1 MTHAEQ
7 DTDEVFPPWIL
18 IHGCFETAC
27 NYTIG
32 NRPASIHTNIQA
44 MACIPSE
51 LAHYQTEFRIFAG
64 LPGPIQYQTCRK
76 HISERLFQI
85 ARQFRTISAWK
96 ENHPNQ
102 SCRHAVQNQRPPQD
116 SAWHRLDIVHCRRG
130 SSGWIPSLTISR
142 INRPF
147 KSSCSSS
154 SRKAAR
160 ALSSRCFRLGK

>member
-1 MTHAEQ
+1 MPHAEQ

-44 MACIPSE
+44 MACIPSG
-51 LAHYQTEFRIFAG
+51 LAHYQAESRIFAE
-64 LPGPIQYQTCRK
+64 LPRPIPFQTYHK
-76 HISERLFQI
+76 HISERHVQI
-85 ARQFRTISAWK
+85 ARQFRTKSSWK
-96 ENHPNQ
+96 ENRPNQ
-102 SCRHAVQNQRPPQD
+102 SCRLAVQNQRPLQD

-130 SSGWIPSLTISR
+130 SSGWIPSLTMSR
-142 INRPF
+142 INRPS
-147 KSSCSSS
+147 KSSRSSS

-160 ALSSRCFRLGK
+160 ALSSRCFRFGK